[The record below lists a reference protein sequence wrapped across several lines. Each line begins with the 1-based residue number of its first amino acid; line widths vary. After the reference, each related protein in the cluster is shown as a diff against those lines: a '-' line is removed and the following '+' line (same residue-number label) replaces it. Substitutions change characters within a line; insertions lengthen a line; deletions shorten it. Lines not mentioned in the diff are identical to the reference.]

1 MQIGDLVRLPPTV
14 IANSALGECVGV
26 ILKMHAKKKV
36 PMVTVGTHRGVE
48 MWNALHLHL
57 LARNK

>member
-1 MQIGDLVRLPPTV
+1 MKAGDLVRLPPTV

-26 ILKMHAKKKV
+26 VLKKEAHA
-36 PMVTVGTHRGVE
+36 VTVGTPRGVE
-48 MWNALHLHL
+48 MWNVLHLHL